1 MNQHSL
7 FLTSLDRRNK
17 ETRKRILN
25 KVSRNLKKEKH
36 PRITE
41 TALFIEALKN
51 LKVTNKRVRLKT
63 PSERLKYNQMLRRLF
78 LNVSL
83 WNLMIFFRF
92 QVVFNFYPR
101 KLSVP

>member
-1 MNQHSL
+1 M
-7 FLTSLDRRNK
+7 
-17 ETRKRILN
+17 LN
-25 KVSRNLKKEKH
+25 KVIRDERRNLKSEKH

-51 LKVTNKRVRLKT
+51 LKVRNKSVRRKAPT
-63 PSERLKYNQMLRRLF
+63 ERLKYNQMLRKLF

-92 QVVFNFYPR
+92 QVAFNFYPR

>member
-1 MNQHSL
+1 M
-7 FLTSLDRRNK
+7 
-17 ETRKRILN
+17 
-25 KVSRNLKKEKH
+25 SRNLKKEKH

-51 LKVTNKRVRLKT
+51 IKVTNKRVRLKIPT
-63 PSERLKYNQMLRRLF
+63 ERLKYNQMLRRLS

-92 QVVFNFYPR
+92 QVAFNFYLR